1 MCLFSFSQIKMNGKR
16 FSSTLP
22 SMYFLFLQISIA
34 VATRCLQYKF
44 LKEYDVS
51 LENHVMK
58 SIPDILPYACRSL
71 CVHTTFC
78 FSVNMKRKQ
87 ESNFVT
93 CELNNSS
100 RVADPWDVIY
110 EAGSEY
116 HQMAVRS
123 LFRCAF
129 LYCECFPNY
138 FVFFRNN
145 FLPDKLNSTVTGKL
159 CAGNILQKIANIKIV
174 ISNLIPRMFTTQFL
188 PNFHG

>member
-1 MCLFSFSQIKMNGKR
+1 MLCFLNRTFSTGSRCGQQSDFNHSMCLFSFSQIKMPNGKR
-16 FSSTLP
+16 FSFRLP

-34 VATRCLQYKF
+34 AATRCLQYKF

-58 SIPDILPYACRSL
+58 AIPDILPYACRSL
-71 CVHTTFC
+71 CVYTTFC

-100 RVADPWDVIY
+100 RVADPQDIIS

-123 LFRCAF
+123 LFRFVVFYVSVNAF
-129 LYCECFPNY
+129 QTILG
-138 FVFFRNN
+138 FF
-145 FLPDKLNSTVTGKL
+145 
-159 CAGNILQKIANIKIV
+159 
-174 ISNLIPRMFTTQFL
+174 
-188 PNFHG
+188 